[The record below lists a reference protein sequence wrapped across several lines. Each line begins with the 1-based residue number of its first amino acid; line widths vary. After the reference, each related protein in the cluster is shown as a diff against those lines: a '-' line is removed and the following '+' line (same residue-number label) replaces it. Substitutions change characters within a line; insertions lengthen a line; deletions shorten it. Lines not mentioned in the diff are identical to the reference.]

1 MGVSPP
7 LSSIARAR
15 LDLAHAR
22 PPHTFHPPRAAKLAS
37 TGGDDGGEHS
47 GVAAHDLRAVSARL
61 TEQIE
66 ARLLRTRVVGG
77 GKAAVYAGGDV
88 VLEQANSIFGFCWWS
103 DEVRGQKVIHLTS

>member
-1 MGVSPP
+1 MPDGVSGEAARAFDEPPTPAALP
-7 LSSIARAR
+7 LSMASSGNAGASHP
-15 LDLAHAR
+15 DEAAEEHA
-22 PPHTFHPPRAAKLAS
+22 
-37 TGGDDGGEHS
+37 

-77 GKAAVYAGGDV
+77 GKSAVYAGGDV